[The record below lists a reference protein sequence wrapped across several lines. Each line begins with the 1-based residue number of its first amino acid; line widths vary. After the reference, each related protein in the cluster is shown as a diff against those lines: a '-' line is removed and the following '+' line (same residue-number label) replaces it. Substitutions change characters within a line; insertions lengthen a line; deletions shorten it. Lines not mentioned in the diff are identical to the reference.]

1 MNKYIVASLAILIA
15 LAVWLTPA
23 SGGQDDDVAQSAI
36 AGATEAPAT
45 VTNKVPLYQFLDT
58 VARSTMAPTPA
69 IRDGHIIYSETG
81 SDFATLHAT
90 LALPTNG
97 DSPTV
102 SVLWIAQGRLT
113 PDDLKTLRAAHF
125 DENVAA
131 KAGSMATLA
140 NPRRALLREITIN
153 TVYIALFVGA
163 ILFAL
168 PLLQKNLGHQ
178 QSAISRSSS
187 KAPLTA
193 TRFTHVAGCDEA
205 KQEITEI
212 VEYLKNPNKFARTGG
227 RMPKGILLVG
237 PPGTGKTLLARAVAG
252 EAGVPFFSVSGSD
265 FMEMFVG
272 VGAARVRQL
281 FKSAGKKAPCII
293 FIDEL
298 DAIGQ
303 QRGSGRQGNDEREQ
317 TLNAILVAMDG
328 FEGNKGIIVFAATN
342 RAEILDKALLR
353 PGRFDRQVH
362 VNLPD
367 VDGREQILRVHTG
380 KITLDETIDLRE
392 IAKATPGF
400 SGADLANLANE
411 AALHAARHDHAKV
424 LPKDFDEAREKISW
438 GREQRRVMTIED
450 RRTIAYHEAG
460 HALMQIYSAEEGL
473 KLHKVTIIPRG
484 QSLGSTHFTP
494 ERDRLNYSETQ
505 LRARLRCLMG
515 GRVAEEIALGQITSG
530 AAGDI
535 ETASNIARSMVFE
548 WGMSPL
554 GFIALT
560 QREAQMAGGTSR
572 QTLAT
577 ADTMSRAEEYVLTLL
592 REQYEE
598 TKRILLERR
607 QQLDTVSNALLERE
621 TLSGAEV
628 VTLCAA

>member
-1 MNKYIVASLAILIA
+1 MNKYIVASLAVLIA

-23 SGGQDDDVAQSAI
+23 SGGQGEDSAQSAI
-36 AGATEAPAT
+36 ATEAPAGL
-45 VTNKVPLYQFLDT
+45 NAKVPLYQFLDT
-58 VARSTMAPTPA
+58 VARKPDTTQPA
-69 IRDGHIIYSETG
+69 LHDGHITYSESG
-81 SDFATLHAT
+81 SDFATLRAT
-90 LALPTNG
+90 LTVPSKG
-97 DSPTV
+97 DAPAV
-102 SVLWIAQGRLT
+102 SILWIAQGRLT

-125 DENVAA
+125 DETIAPKSAPVAVA
-131 KAGSMATLA
+131 PTNA
-140 NPRRALLREITIN
+140 RRALLREITVN
-153 TVYIALFVGA
+153 TIYIALFVGA

-168 PLLQKNLGHQ
+168 PLLQKNLGQQ
-178 QSAISRSSS
+178 QSAISRGSS
-187 KAPLTA
+187 KTPLNA

-205 KQEITEI
+205 KQEITEV
-212 VEYLKNPNKFARTGG
+212 VEYLKNPGKFARTGG

-272 VGAARVRQL
+272 VGAARVRAL
-281 FKSAGKKAPCII
+281 FKNAAKKAPCII

-367 VDGREQILRVHTG
+367 VEGREQILRVHTG
-380 KITLDETIDLRE
+380 KIVLDESIDLRE

-411 AALHAARHDHAKV
+411 AALHAARHEHAKV
-424 LPKDFDEAREKISW
+424 LPQDFDEAREKISW
-438 GREQRRVMTIED
+438 GREQRRVMTLED

-460 HALMQIYSAEEGL
+460 HALMQIFSAEEGL

-577 ADTMSRAEEYVLTLL
+577 ADTMARAEEYVLGLL
-592 REQYEE
+592 REQYDE
-598 TKRILLERR
+598 TKRILSERR
-607 QQLDTVSNALLERE
+607 QELDTVANALLDRE

>member
-23 SGGQDDDVAQSAI
+23 SGGPGEGAAQGAVAA
-36 AGATEAPAT
+36 EAPASL
-45 VTNKVPLYQFLDT
+45 NAKVPLYQFLDT
-58 VARSTMAPTPA
+58 VAQKPNSTQPA
-69 IRDGHIIYSETG
+69 LHDGHITYAENG
-81 SDFATLHAT
+81 SDFATLRAT
-90 LALPTNG
+90 LTIPSKG
-97 DSPTV
+97 DAPAV
-102 SVLWIAQGRLT
+102 SILWIAKGRLT
-113 PDDLKTLRAAHF
+113 ADDLKALRAAHF
-125 DENVAA
+125 DEAIAQKDAA
-131 KAGSMATLA
+131 SAPAPA
-140 NPRRALLREITIN
+140 NARRALLREITVN

-168 PLLQKNLGHQ
+168 PLLQKNLGTQ
-178 QSAISRSSS
+178 QSTIARTSS
-187 KAPLTA
+187 KAPLNA

-205 KQEITEI
+205 KQEITEV

-281 FKSAGKKAPCII
+281 FKNAAKKAPCII

-380 KITLDETIDLRE
+380 KITLDESIDLRE

-460 HALMQIYSAEEGL
+460 HALMQIFSAEEGL

-577 ADTMSRAEEYVLTLL
+577 ADTMARAEEYVLALL
-592 REQYEE
+592 REQYDE
-598 TKRILLERR
+598 TKRILSERR
-607 QQLDTVSNALLERE
+607 EKLDTVANALLDRE

>member
-1 MNKYIVASLAILIA
+1 MNKYLIASLIVLIG
-15 LAVWLTPA
+15 LAVWLTPENGHPSAA
-23 SGGQDDDVAQSAI
+23 SAEAKQTSILTFLAEAQSGSLKDGKI
-36 AGATEAPAT
+36 
-45 VTNKVPLYQFLDT
+45 LYPDS
-58 VARSTMAPTPA
+58 AA
-69 IRDGHIIYSETG
+69 E
-81 SDFATLHAT
+81 FATLRAT
-90 LALPTNG
+90 AADGKEL
-97 DSPTV
+97 V
-102 SVLWIAQGRLT
+102 AQGRVT
-113 PDDLKTLRAAHF
+113 AEDLKALRTAGFGESVIQKAS
-125 DENVAA
+125 VAA
-131 KAGSMATLA
+131 
-140 NPRRALLREITIN
+140 PRRTLLRELAVN

-163 ILFAL
+163 ILL
-168 PLLQKNLGHQ
+168 VVPLLQKNMGSQHTNFSGNQ
-178 QSAISRSSS
+178 PKTQPNI
-187 KAPLTA
+187 

-205 KQEITEI
+205 KQEITEV
-212 VEYLKNPNKFARTGG
+212 VEYLKSPEKFSRTGA

-272 VGAARVRQL
+272 VGAARVRSL
-281 FKSAGKKAPCII
+281 FKTAGKKAPCIV

-303 QRGSGRQGNDEREQ
+303 QRGGNRQGNDEREQ

-328 FEGNKGIIVFAATN
+328 FDANKGIIVFAATN
-342 RAEILDKALLR
+342 RPEILDKALLR

-367 VDGREQILRVHTG
+367 LEGREQILRVHTG
-380 KITLDETIDLRE
+380 KIALCDSVDLRE

-411 AALHAARHDHAKV
+411 AALHAARNGEAKV
-424 LPKDFDEAREKISW
+424 NCTHFEEAREKISW
-438 GREQRRVMTIED
+438 GREQRRVMTEQD
-450 RRTIAYHEAG
+450 RKTIAYHEAG

-473 KLHKVTIIPRG
+473 RLHKVTIIPRG

-494 ERDRLNYSETQ
+494 ERDRLNYSEAQ
-505 LRARLRCLMG
+505 LLARLRCLMG

-535 ETASNIARSMVFE
+535 EMASNIARSMVFE

-560 QREAQMAGGTSR
+560 QREGQLAGSSAR
-572 QTLAT
+572 STLGSS
-577 ADTMSRAEEYVLTLL
+577 DTMAKAEEYVLALL
-592 REQYEE
+592 KDQYEQ
-598 TKRILLERR
+598 TRRILSQQRS
-607 QQLDTVSNALLERE
+607 QLDAVANALLEQE
-621 TLSGAEV
+621 TLTGEEV
-628 VTLCAA
+628 LALCA

>member
-1 MNKYIVASLAILIA
+1 MNKYIVASLALLIA
-15 LAVWLTPA
+15 VAVWLTPA
-23 SGGQDDDVAQSAI
+23 SGGSSGETVQASTSAPS
-36 AGATEAPAT
+36 AGLNA
-45 VTNKVPLYQFLDT
+45 KVPLYQFLET
-58 VARSTMAPTPA
+58 VTHASNSALPA
-69 IRDGHIIYSETG
+69 LHDGHISYPETG
-81 SDFATLHAT
+81 SDFAELQAT
-90 LALPTNG
+90 LTVPAKG
-97 DSPTV
+97 DAPAV
-102 SVLWIAQGRLT
+102 SILWIAQGRLT

-125 DENVAA
+125 DETI
-131 KAGSMATLA
+131 ATKTTVNTAPA
-140 NPRRALLREITIN
+140 NARRALLREIAVN

-178 QSAISRSSS
+178 QSTIGGSS
-187 KAPLTA
+187 KTPLTV

-205 KQEITEI
+205 KQEITEV

-237 PPGTGKTLLARAVAG
+237 HPGTGKTLLARAVAG

-281 FKSAGKKAPCII
+281 FKNAAKKAPCII

-380 KITLDETIDLRE
+380 KIALDPSIDLRE

-411 AALHAARHDHAKV
+411 AALHAARHDHTNV
-424 LPKDFDEAREKISW
+424 LPTDFDEAREKISW
-438 GREQRRVMTIED
+438 GREQRRSMTIED

-460 HALMQIYSAEEGL
+460 HALLQIFSAEEGL

-577 ADTMSRAEEYVLTLL
+577 SDTMARAEEYVLTLL
-592 REQYEE
+592 REQYDE
-598 TKRILLERR
+598 TKRILSERR
-607 QQLDTVSNALLERE
+607 QQLDTVANALLDRE

>member
-1 MNKYIVASLAILIA
+1 MNKYLIASLLVLIA
-15 LAVWLTPA
+15 LAVWLTPDTGSPAA
-23 SGGQDDDVAQSAI
+23 SEEVATLPVPLFRFLEAAQAGQLKDGTI
-36 AGATEAPAT
+36 TYTEA
-45 VTNKVPLYQFLDT
+45 
-58 VARSTMAPTPA
+58 
-69 IRDGHIIYSETG
+69 GG
-81 SDFATLHAT
+81 DFARLQASTTQVDAKN
-90 LALPTNG
+90 APVQIW
-97 DSPTV
+97 S
-102 SVLWIAQGRLT
+102 SQGRLT
-113 PDDLKTLRAAHF
+113 SDDLKLLRAARF
-125 DENVAA
+125 EDKIAA
-131 KAGSMATLA
+131 KLATVGQ
-140 NPRRALLREITIN
+140 PRRALLREITVN
-153 TVYIALFVGA
+153 TVYIGLFVGA
-163 ILFAL
+163 ILLAL
-168 PLLQKNLGHQ
+168 PLLQRNMGSQHSNFSGT
-178 QSAISRSSS
+178 QS
-187 KAPLTA
+187 KDQPNA

-205 KQEITEI
+205 KQEITEV
-212 VEYLKNPNKFARTGG
+212 VEYLRNPSKFSRTGG

-272 VGAARVRQL
+272 VGAARVRNL
-281 FKSAGKKAPCII
+281 FKTAGKKAPCII

-328 FEGNKGIIVFAATN
+328 FDGNKGIIVFAATN

-367 VDGREQILRVHTG
+367 LEGREQILRVHTG
-380 KITLDETIDLRE
+380 KITLSDKVDLRE
-392 IAKATPGF
+392 VAKATPGF

-411 AALHAARHDHAKV
+411 AALHAARNNHASV
-424 LPKDFDEAREKISW
+424 NPSDFDEAREKISW
-438 GREQRRVMTIED
+438 GREQRRVMTLDD

-494 ERDRLNYSETQ
+494 ERDRLNYSEAQ
-505 LRARLRCLMG
+505 LLARLRCLMG

-560 QREAQMAGGTSR
+560 QREGQMAGSNSR
-572 QTLAT
+572 QALA
-577 ADTMSRAEEYVLTLL
+577 AGDTMAQAEQHVLELL
-592 REQYEE
+592 RLQYLE

-607 QQLDTVSNALLERE
+607 QQLDTVANSLLERE
-621 TLSGAEV
+621 TLSGEEV
-628 VTLCAA
+628 LALCA

>member
-1 MNKYIVASLAILIA
+1 MNKYLAASLLVLIA
-15 LAVWLTPA
+15 LAVWLTPE
-23 SGGQDDDVAQSAI
+23 SATS
-36 AGATEAPAT
+36 AGSADF
-45 VTNKVPLYQFLDT
+45 KSVPLYQFLAEVQQGTLKDG
-58 VARSTMAPTPA
+58 A
-69 IRDGHIIYSETG
+69 ITYAENG
-81 SDFATLHAT
+81 SDFASLKALAT
-90 LALPTNG
+90 PSAAEKKSA
-97 DSPTV
+97 DSAVAAVKDSAAPAA
-102 SVLWIAQGRLT
+102 SVFWSAQGRLT
-113 PDDLKTLRAAHF
+113 PDDLKILRAAHF
-125 DENVAA
+125 DEAL
-131 KAGSMATLA
+131 ATKNGTTTA
-140 NPRRALLREITIN
+140 RPRRALLREIAVN
-153 TVYIALFVGA
+153 TVYIGLFVGA
-163 ILFAL
+163 ILIAL
-168 PLLQKNLGHQ
+168 PLLQKNMGAQHTNFSGAL
-178 QSAISRSSS
+178 S
-187 KAPLTA
+187 KTQANP

-205 KQEITEI
+205 KQEITEV
-212 VEYLKNPNKFARTGG
+212 VEYLKNPSKFAKTGG

-272 VGAARVRQL
+272 VGAARVRTL
-281 FKSAGKKAPCII
+281 FKTAGKKAPCII

-303 QRGSGRQGNDEREQ
+303 QRGGNRQGNDEREQ

-328 FEGNKGIIVFAATN
+328 FDGNKGIIVFAATN

-367 VDGREQILRVHTG
+367 LEGREQILRVHTG
-380 KITLDETIDLRE
+380 KIVLDETIDLRE
-392 IAKATPGF
+392 VAKATPGF

-411 AALHAARHDHAKV
+411 AALHAARNNHSAVTHH
-424 LPKDFDEAREKISW
+424 DFDEAREKISW
-438 GREQRRVMTIED
+438 GREQRRVMTFED

-460 HALMQIYSAEEGL
+460 HALLQVYSAEEGL

-494 ERDRLNYSETQ
+494 ERDRLNYSEAQ
-505 LRARLRCLMG
+505 LVARLRCLMG

-535 ETASNIARSMVFE
+535 EMASNIARSMVFE

-554 GFIALT
+554 GFVALT
-560 QREAQMAGGTSR
+560 QREGQMAGSNSR

-577 ADTMSRAEEYVLTLL
+577 GDTMARAEEYVLQLL
-592 REQYEE
+592 REQYEQ
-598 TKRILLERR
+598 TKAILTQRR
-607 QQLDTVSNALLERE
+607 EQLDTVAKALLEQE
-621 TLSGAEV
+621 TLTGEEV
-628 VTLCAA
+628 VRLCAA

>member
-1 MNKYIVASLAILIA
+1 MNKYLIASLLLLIA
-15 LAVWLTPA
+15 LAVWLTPD
-23 SGGQDDDVAQSAI
+23 SDSSSDVAGQS
-36 AGATEAPAT
+36 
-45 VTNKVPLYQFLDT
+45 VPLFRFLEAAQSGELKSGT
-58 VARSTMAPTPA
+58 IT
-69 IRDGHIIYSETG
+69 YSETG
-81 SDFATLHAT
+81 GDFARLEAQAPAAERKAAT
-90 LALPTNG
+90 I
-97 DSPTV
+97 
-102 SVLWIAQGRLT
+102 LWSAQGRLT
-113 PDDLKTLRAAHF
+113 ADDLKLLRSAHF
-125 DENVAA
+125 EDRIAA
-131 KAGSMATLA
+131 KTASTGTHS
-140 NPRRALLREITIN
+140 RRGLLREITVN

-168 PLLQKNLGHQ
+168 PLLQRNMGSQHTNFSGS
-178 QSAISRSSS
+178 QS
-187 KAPLTA
+187 KVQPNA

-205 KQEITEI
+205 KQEITEV
-212 VEYLKNPNKFARTGG
+212 VEYLKNPSKFSRTGG

-272 VGAARVRQL
+272 VGAARVRNL
-281 FKSAGKKAPCII
+281 FKQAAKKAPCII

-328 FEGNKGIIVFAATN
+328 FDGNKGIIVFAATN

-367 VDGREQILRVHTG
+367 LEGREQILRVHSG
-380 KITLDETIDLRE
+380 KITLSDEVDLRAV
-392 IAKATPGF
+392 AKATPGF

-411 AALHAARHDHAKV
+411 AALHAARNNHAAVK
-424 LPKDFDEAREKISW
+424 PSDFDEAREKISW
-438 GREQRRVMTIED
+438 GREQRRVMTLQD
-450 RRTIAYHEAG
+450 RKTIAYHEAG
-460 HALMQIYSAEEGL
+460 HALMQIFSAEEGL

-494 ERDRLNYSETQ
+494 ERDRLNYSEAQ
-505 LRARLRCLMG
+505 LLARLRCLMG
-515 GRVAEEIALGQITSG
+515 GRVAEELALGQITSG

-560 QREAQMAGGTSR
+560 QREGQMAGSNSR
-572 QTLAT
+572 QTLA
-577 ADTMSRAEEYVLTLL
+577 AGDTMAQAEQHVLALL
-592 REQYEE
+592 KQQYDE
-598 TKRILLERR
+598 TKRILAERR
-607 QQLDTVSNALLERE
+607 EKLDTVAHALLDRE
-621 TLSGAEV
+621 TLSGEEV
-628 VTLCAA
+628 VALCA